1 MNLFPWVFW
10 GFGLVGWLGVTS
22 CRVQY
27 WEFEGAV
34 ATMSVQ
40 CLSYNGCVVL
50 RMWEAFQW
58 VCGSLGIIIIIW
70 NLGWCKARGVHVKEK
85 KWSVGAMCKILWIG
99 GGLAQNSVMV
109 NITSHTLVRH

>member
-22 CRVQY
+22 CRVLGIRGCSGNY
-27 WEFEGAV
+27 ECAV
-34 ATMSVQ
+34 
-40 CLSYNGCVVL
+40 SYNGCVVL